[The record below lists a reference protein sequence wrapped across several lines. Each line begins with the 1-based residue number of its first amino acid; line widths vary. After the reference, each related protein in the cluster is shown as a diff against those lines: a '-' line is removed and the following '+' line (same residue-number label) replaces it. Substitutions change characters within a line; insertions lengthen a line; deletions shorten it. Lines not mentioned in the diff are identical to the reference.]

1 MKSIRNAAL
10 DLGCLMIAS
19 ATIQT
24 IAASAQDA
32 ASNPSLAARIADGRP
47 WQIRMEDGRKT
58 TLVLLANGTG
68 TMTGGPMALSPNWR
82 PTADGMCLKP
92 AMLMPERCVVLSA
105 TSTGFTGTRDG
116 ATVFTLER

>member
-32 ASNPSLAARIADGRP
+32 ASNPSLAARIADG
-47 WQIRMEDGRKT
+47 
-58 TLVLLANGTG
+58 
-68 TMTGGPMALSPNWR
+68 
-82 PTADGMCLKP
+82 MCLKP

-105 TSTGFTGTRDG
+105 TSRGFTGTRDG